1 MQGIIMATMFLI
13 RFKGACKLRVVSINK
28 LWCQAKSWSDN
39 NKEQQQKGRNYGN
52 TFIFCERPPHTMA
65 NAIRARG
72 IATFLKCSQKQ
83 QAQSNGNRVG
93 KEEAA
98 VKGGHKLAT
107 TSWKSFGQQ
116 AVAALARHGHGHGCR
131 PPCLLCVVVI
141 VVVVLVYQLA
151 RTFLLTFVIFT
162 RELRYLRPGCTRTCG
177 YWGKCSASD
186 SCRLLQARRLKRAGV
201 GQCPGLVLVL
211 VLVLVLGPLVT
222 VLKLSNMPPWTAPQQ
237 LTDKCRWPGSKYC
250 CKHFL
255 ISWHPARPSL
265 RRTVPPLPALS
276 PAASGTANF

>member
-1 MQGIIMATMFLI
+1 MQGIIMATVFLI

-39 NKEQQQKGRNYGN
+39 NKQQQQEGRNYGN
-52 TFIFCERPPHTMA
+52 TFIFCELPRHTMA

-72 IATFLKCSQKQ
+72 NATFLKCSQKQ
-83 QAQSNGNRVG
+83 QAQSNGSRVQE
-93 KEEAA
+93 EEAA

-116 AVAALARHGHGHGCR
+116 AVAALAPHGHGHGRR
-131 PPCLLCVVVI
+131 PPLRRRRRRCCLGLSVGQNFPAYVCHI
-141 VVVVLVYQLA
+141 YAWAAQ
-151 RTFLLTFVIFT
+151 
-162 RELRYLRPGCTRTCG
+162 ELRYLRPGCTRTCG
-177 YWGKCSASD
+177 YWGNCSASD
-186 SCRLLQARRLKRAGV
+186 SCRLLQAWRVEMVGV
-201 GQCPGLVLVL
+201 RQWPGLVP

-250 CKHFL
+250 WKHFL

-265 RRTVPPLPALS
+265 RRSVLPLPALS
-276 PAASGTANF
+276 HAASGTANF